1 MLSTLLC
8 GLLIAAAQTPQMP
21 AGTIHD
27 WVNNQSKWKQVGIAL
42 IAKAP
47 AEVRAGDE
55 LTKLNFLYRQYC
67 DMIVQQGAPL
77 NSSRTGRYWYGQDSW
92 TCGGHAFQLEG
103 LFNGAGIKGLTTF
116 LIKGSMSDPDKASKA
131 GVNREHGALFAVFE
145 GTAFAYDPWLPAFIT
160 NSTYRNEL
168 QLDFGGL
175 PYPMWEMVMFHQGYD
190 RFTAYEPEGQE
201 PPYKPRV
208 LQALEDGNAKVKKDP
223 NPPKPER
230 PVQGGHWRLDRM
242 SIVTAESISG
252 KRGVASFAA
261 YKNQLWAWRYEEGSL
276 VRNRLNIALAPSL
289 AFLTPGS
296 KNLIARIREE
306 RSSGSGPTGWFDFLW
321 EPSSGEFKHRYAGVD
336 RVGNISPDQAGPF
349 TEVLDCEVPVPS
361 STPYGEFRL
370 VFSTGG
376 KSADGGGVHYIYK
389 WSTGGSVPEEIAK
402 PSFAGRWQTEWGAI
416 ELTVK
421 GRELKGTYP
430 HDSGRLVGTVSLDG
444 MTVTGTWSEAPTFK
458 PPKDSGEFEF
468 KLSEDGKKFKGLYW
482 YGKRDPKVAG
492 RVWDGKKIE

>member
-47 AEVRAGDE
+47 AEVRSGDE

-67 DMIVQQGAPL
+67 DMIVQQSAPL
-77 NSSRTGRYWYGQDSW
+77 NSTRTGRYWYGQDSW

-116 LIKGSMSDPDKASKA
+116 LIKGSMSDPEKAAKA
-131 GVNREHGALFAVFE
+131 GVNREHGALFAVFD

-168 QLDFGGL
+168 QRDFGGL
-175 PYPMWEMVMFHQGYD
+175 PSIMWELVMFHQGYD
-190 RFTAYEPEGQE
+190 RFTAYEPEDQE
-201 PPYKPRV
+201 PPYKPRLLLA
-208 LQALEDGNAKVKKDP
+208 LQDAKAKVDNNP
-223 NPPKPER
+223 NPIKPER
-230 PVQGGHWRLDRM
+230 PVLGGHWRLDKM
-242 SIVTAESISG
+242 SIVAAQSISG
-252 KRGVASFAA
+252 KLGSAAFFA
-261 YKNQLWAWRYEEGSL
+261 YKNELWAWRYEDGAL
-276 VRNRLNIALAPSL
+276 VRNRLTIALAPSL

-306 RSSGSGPTGWFDFLW
+306 RSNGVGPTGWFDFMW
-321 EPSSGEFKHRYAGVD
+321 QPSSGEYKHRYAGVD
-336 RVGNISPDQAGPF
+336 RVGNISPEQAGPY
-349 TEVLDCEVPVPS
+349 TDVLECDVPVP
-361 STPYGEFRL
+361 TPTPDGEFRL
-370 VFSTGG
+370 VFSAGG
-376 KSADGGGVHYIYK
+376 KTADGGGVHYIYK
-389 WSTGGSVPEEIAK
+389 WSGVGSVPEEIAK
-402 PSFAGRWQTEWGAI
+402 PTFAGRWQTEWGAI
-416 ELTVK
+416 ELTIK

-492 RVWDGKKIE
+492 KVWDGKKIE